1 MQRIIGSVL
10 IISATTMA
18 GIMYGNNLKEY
29 VKKLLDIRQ
38 ILQMIQGEMSYT
50 AAPLGNIF
58 YDISRKV
65 REPYKSWLR
74 SVSVETEKR
83 EEDQF
88 EKIWN
93 KCADHHLQTLCLKKE
108 HYLKIKEYG
117 VYLGQM
123 DTTSFEK
130 TNSTYMEQM
139 DYEIQKL
146 RAEIDSKRKIGNC
159 IGVMSGIF
167 IVVILL

>member
-50 AAPLGNIF
+50 TAPLGNIF
-58 YDISRKV
+58 YDLSRKV
-65 REPYKSWLR
+65 REPYKSWLK
-74 SVSVETEKR
+74 SISNETEKR
-83 EEDQF
+83 EEDRF
-88 EKIWN
+88 EKIWS
-93 KCADHHLQTLCLKKE
+93 KCTDRYLQTLYLKKE

-117 VYLGQM
+117 IYLGQM
-123 DTTSFEK
+123 DKTSFEK
-130 TNSTYMEQM
+130 TSNTYMEQM

-146 RAEIDSKRKIGNC
+146 RGEIDAKRKIGNC